1 MIPLLTQ
8 WIVPACRARPR
19 LFIRARD
26 DERFEIADIAA
37 MHKRKLRRMAN
48 PWQSVTFAQQ
58 RVGPTLA
65 FAKPPQ
71 GR

>member
-1 MIPLLTQ
+1 MIQ
-8 WIVPACRARPR
+8 RIVPTCRACPH

-37 MHKRKLRRMAN
+37 MHKQKLRRSPN

-58 RVGPTLA
+58 RARAPLA
-65 FAKPPQ
+65 FAKPPP
-71 GR
+71 GG